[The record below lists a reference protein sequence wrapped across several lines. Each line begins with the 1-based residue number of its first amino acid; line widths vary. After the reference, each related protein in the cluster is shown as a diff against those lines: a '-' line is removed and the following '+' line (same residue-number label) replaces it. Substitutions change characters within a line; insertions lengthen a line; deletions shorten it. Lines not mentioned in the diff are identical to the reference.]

1 MSEDKENFLSRWSR
15 RKLAPKSTE
24 QTETTRSP
32 LGESGDKGMAPSDAQ
47 HAATAHQRPI
57 SSEQSQAPVVPLP
70 ALDALTPQADFTPFM
85 QTHVEPAVRRAALK
99 TLFKDPHFNVM
110 DGLDIYIDDYSQPD
124 PIPAAMMQTLYQ
136 AQQHVFKTPA
146 PGAASDQ
153 PTDEEV
159 DTSQAAEPTPTPTRS
174 TDAFSEDETHI
185 QLQHQHQHQTS
196 SSMSVHRTPTQCT
209 STPLSVTQPIKKID
223 EPR

>member
-15 RKLAPKSTE
+15 RKLAPTSTDKN
-24 QTETTRSP
+24 ETTSTP
-32 LGESGDKGMAPSDAQ
+32 LGESADKGVARSDAQ
-47 HAATAHQRPI
+47 HSATAHQLPT
-57 SSEQSQAPVVPLP
+57 SSAQTHASVAPLP

-136 AQQHVFKTPA
+136 AQQHVFQTPA
-146 PGAASDQ
+146 SGAASDQ
-153 PTDEEV
+153 PTDAEV
-159 DTSQAAEPTPTPTRS
+159 DASQATAPTPTRS
-174 TDAFSEDETHI
+174 TDPFSEHATHI
-185 QLQHQHQHQTS
+185 QRQPQTPS
-196 SSMSVHRTPTQCT
+196 RVTAQDTSTQITPTQ
-209 STPLSVTQPIKKID
+209 LSVTQPIKK
-223 EPR
+223 